1 MQVIK
6 EINKERLDWVDV
18 SKGILILMV
27 VFGHMDNYAE
37 MANINDPIIERL
49 CLIERTWTPY
59 FMCAFF
65 IITGFCSN
73 FSKPFKEFIVG
84 KFKALIIPGVTISI
98 LVNIFEWRGIF
109 NLIRPIPGTL
119 IHGPAW
125 FLSALFL
132 SCIIYYII
140 VKYINN
146 MRARILIYVA
156 LVSTGLA
163 LNMYLPQIIEF
174 WYIPHAFMLTPF
186 LEIGK
191 TLKSRSHELFTI
203 RTISISLLVYILSL
217 LAILLLSNYDKIG
230 IFRRITIN
238 WITLIP
244 SYICAISGS
253 IMIFALAHA
262 IKRSMIL
269 KFLGKH
275 TLVIYLLNTH
285 FIVFYYRMLSNY
297 FNVNVMQSVLTFF
310 IAYIATMLTC
320 SAISYLLN
328 SKYTSFLLG
337 KF

>member
-6 EINKERLDWVDV
+6 EINKERLHWVDV

-37 MANINDPIIERL
+37 LANINDPIIERL

-73 FSKPFKEFIVG
+73 FTKPFKEFFVG
-84 KFKALIIPGVTISI
+84 KFKTLIIPGVSISI
-98 LVNIFEWRGIF
+98 LVNIFEWRGYL
-109 NLIRPIPGTL
+109 NLLRPIPGTL

-140 VKYINN
+140 ANYISTITT
-146 MRARILIYVA
+146 RILIYVA
-156 LVSTGLA
+156 LVSIGLA
-163 LNMYLPQIIEF
+163 LNMYIPQIIEY
-174 WYIPHAFMLTPF
+174 WYIPHALMLTPF
-186 LEIGK
+186 LEFGLI
-191 TLKSRSHELFTI
+191 LKKHSDVLFTI
-203 RTISISLLVYILSL
+203 RTTSISMLVYIASL
-217 LAILLLSNYDKIG
+217 AVILYLSNYDKIG

-238 WITLIP
+238 WVTLIP
-244 SYICAISGS
+244 SYICAITGS
-253 IMIFALAHA
+253 IMVFTVAHA
-262 IKRSMIL
+262 IEKSRIL

-285 FIVFYYRMLSNY
+285 FIVFYYRLLSRY
-297 FNVNVMQSVLTFF
+297 FCENTMQSILAFF
-310 IAYIATMLTC
+310 IVYLATLTTC

-328 SKYTSFLLG
+328 TKYSSFLLG